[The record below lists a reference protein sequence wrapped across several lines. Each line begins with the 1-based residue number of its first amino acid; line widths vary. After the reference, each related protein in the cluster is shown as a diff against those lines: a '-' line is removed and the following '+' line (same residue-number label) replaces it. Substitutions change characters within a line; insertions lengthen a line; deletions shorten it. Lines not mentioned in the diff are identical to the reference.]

1 MKDGLLG
8 DTIRQARMDNLH
20 QCSGICNL
28 GSNHLQRSTSGT
40 DQEPSDHRYQQ
51 QESSCIKQHNTNL
64 LTEKTLNSEMETNI
78 HFAVFLCRQRIILF
92 IRLSL
97 RFFLYFVQT
106 EIKKALFFVQNSN
119 IF

>member
-1 MKDGLLG
+1 M
-8 DTIRQARMDNLH
+8 
-20 QCSGICNL
+20 
-28 GSNHLQRSTSGT
+28 
-40 DQEPSDHRYQQ
+40 
-51 QESSCIKQHNTNL
+51 
-64 LTEKTLNSEMETNI
+64 EMNI